1 MSSMQLKRNIEK
13 AERAIQEKRET
24 AGRGKMR
31 QQFHF
36 MAESGWIND
45 PNGLIYFHGQYHL
58 FYQFNPFKPVWGEMY
73 WGHAVSD
80 DLVDWT
86 YLPVALAPS
95 ENYDSNERGGCFS
108 GTSIEHE
115 GKLFLLYTGTSRAE
129 HGFVQVQ
136 CLAESTD
143 GITFEKYEENPVL
156 RAPAGYEECDFRD
169 PKVWNH
175 EGSFYMICGTKKE
188 GYAKLLLFQSADLKN
203 WEYKS
208 VMAESRGEW
217 GEMWEC
223 PDFYSISGTDVLIF
237 SPVGAGERKTVYMTG
252 QLDYQTGAFCCV
264 REGEVDWGFDYYA
277 PQTLEDRD
285 GRRIMFGW
293 AGGWDWMPWWNG
305 HGPSEKEEWC
315 GFFGI
320 PREVRLLDD
329 HSLQFIPVKEL
340 ESLRQRELL
349 SVSKVFITEETPFF
363 LPDAR
368 IYEMK
373 LSINLK
379 ESQAECCVLRL
390 CGTEEFYTDI
400 TADLKNGELRVDRN
414 HSDKWNHGVSRS
426 NLYLRN
432 KERLDLHIFVD
443 QSSVEVFAD
452 GYRNVHTCRLYSDSE
467 QCRNWIMTVEGAAM
481 IENLKLWSFNG

>member
-1 MSSMQLKRNIEK
+1 
-13 AERAIQEKRET
+13 
-24 AGRGKMR
+24 
-31 QQFHF
+31 
-36 MAESGWIND
+36 
-45 PNGLIYFHGQYHL
+45 
-58 FYQFNPFKPVWGEMY
+58 
-73 WGHAVSD
+73 
-80 DLVDWT
+80 
-86 YLPVALAPS
+86 
-95 ENYDSNERGGCFS
+95 
-108 GTSIEHE
+108 
-115 GKLFLLYTGTSRAE
+115 
-129 HGFVQVQ
+129 
-136 CLAESTD
+136 
-143 GITFEKYEENPVL
+143 
-156 RAPAGYEECDFRD
+156 
-169 PKVWNH
+169 
-175 EGSFYMICGTKKE
+175 
-188 GYAKLLLFQSADLKN
+188 
-203 WEYKS
+203 
-208 VMAESRGEW
+208 
-217 GEMWEC
+217 
-223 PDFYSISGTDVLIF
+223 
-237 SPVGAGERKTVYMTG
+237 MTG
-252 QLDYQTGAFCCV
+252 QLDYQTGKFCCV

-349 SVSKVFITEETPFF
+349 SVSKVFITEETPFL

>member
-1 MSSMQLKRNIEK
+1 MSSLQLKKNIEK

-24 AGRGKMR
+24 AGQGKMR

-58 FYQFNPFKPVWGEMY
+58 FYQFNPFKPAWGEMY

-80 DLVDWT
+80 NLVDWT

-95 ENYDSNERGGCFS
+95 ENYDSHEQGGCFS
-108 GTSIEHE
+108 GTSIEYD
-115 GKLFLLYTGTSRAE
+115 GKLYLLYTGTSSGE

-136 CLAESTD
+136 CLAESSD
-143 GITFEKYEENPVL
+143 GITFEKYEGNPVL
-156 RAPAGYEECDFRD
+156 RAPAGYDECDFRD
-169 PKVWNH
+169 PKVWSH
-175 EGSFYMICGTKKE
+175 DDSFYMICGTKKD
-188 GYAKLLLFQSADLKN
+188 GYAKLLLFKSADLKK

-223 PDFYSISGTDVLIF
+223 PDFYSIEGTDVLTF

-252 QLDYQTGAFCCV
+252 QQDYKTGKFCCT

-277 PQTLEDRD
+277 PQTLEDED

-340 ESLRQRELL
+340 ESLRRREMI
-349 SVSKVFITEETPFF
+349 SVSEESITEETPFF
-363 LPDAR
+363 LPDVR

-379 ESQAECCVLRL
+379 ESQAECCILRL
-390 CGTEEFYTDI
+390 CGTEDFYTDI

-426 NLYLRN
+426 NLYLQD
-432 KERLDLHIFVD
+432 KERLDLHIFMD

-452 GYRNVHTCRLYSDSE
+452 EYRNVHTCRLYSDSG
-467 QCRNWIMTVEGAAM
+467 QCRNRIMTMGGTVR
-481 IENLKLWSFNG
+481 IEHLKLWSFRC